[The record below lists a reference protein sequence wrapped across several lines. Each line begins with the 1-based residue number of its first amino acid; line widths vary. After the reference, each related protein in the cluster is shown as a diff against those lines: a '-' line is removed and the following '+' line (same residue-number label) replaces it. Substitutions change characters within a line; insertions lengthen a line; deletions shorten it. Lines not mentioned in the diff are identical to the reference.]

1 MIYIYKYA
9 PWIVY
14 LMGKRQFQKY
24 IIIQKWSVVIGLQDA
39 MLLWDKIN
47 KYKYENQNC
56 RTED

>member
-24 IIIQKWSVVIGLQDA
+24 KIVQKWSVVIGLQDA
-39 MLLWDKIN
+39 LLLWDKIN
-47 KYKYENQNC
+47 KYKYEN
-56 RTED
+56 